1 MHGTVDSVFTLK
13 TLIDKHVKP
22 KPQKP
27 PKCFV
32 GFRKAF
38 EECIPRQK
46 LVDKLTK
53 KGLQGPFLE
62 F

>member
-13 TLIDKHVKP
+13 TLTDKHVKP
-22 KPQKP
+22 KPQKHRNASSALEKP
-27 PKCFV
+27 STSVYPDT
-32 GFRKAF
+32 
-38 EECIPRQK
+38 E

-53 KGLQGPFLE
+53 KGLQGRFLE